1 MVSQARA
8 LKGVK
13 VIEMAGLAPSP
24 FAGMLLAD
32 YGAEVIR
39 IDQPQPILSTNIL
52 ARGKKSI
59 SVNLKKPGGVEIVKK
74 LISDADILIE
84 GFRPGVMEKLGLGPE
99 VLLKDNKKLIYAR
112 LSGYGQNGS
121 MSQVA
126 GHDINYVS
134 MTGVLSKLG
143 RANDAPFPPMNLLAD
158 FAGGSILCVMGILMA
173 LHTRTSSG
181 MGQVVDAS
189 LTDGAAYAS
198 SFLFSS
204 LNQLPMM
211 WPGQRGCNLLD
222 SGCPY
227 YNTYRT
233 KDGRYMAVGALEPQF
248 YTALLQGLEL
258 ENAELPNQLELPKW
272 GELAKAFKE
281 QFSNKTQSEW
291 VEIFSKL
298 DACVTPVLTFAEAAE
313 HPHNKERGMFLEVP
327 GSIPEPS
334 PSPKLSANPANPD
347 LKIPTLGQHTMEI
360 LSSLGYDEETSK
372 QLLTDQVIC
381 ASK

>member
-1 MVSQARA
+1 MA
-8 LKGVK
+8 LKGLK

-24 FAGMLLAD
+24 FAGMLLSD

-39 IDQPQPILSTNIL
+39 IDQPKPLLSTNVM

-59 SVNLKKPGGVEIVKK
+59 SINLKKPGGVEIVKK
-74 LISDADILIE
+74 LINNADILIE
-84 GFRPGVMEKLGLGPE
+84 PFRPGVMEKLGLGPE

-121 MSQVA
+121 MSQAA
-126 GHDINYVS
+126 GHDINYVA

-143 RANDAPFPPMNLLAD
+143 RANEPPFPPMNLLAD

-173 LHTRTSSG
+173 LHARATSG
-181 MGQVVDAS
+181 VGQVVDAA

-204 LNQLPMM
+204 LNQIPMM

-248 YTALLQGLEL
+248 YTDLLKGLEL
-258 ENAELPNQLELPKW
+258 ENAQLPHQMELPKW

-281 QFSNKTQSEW
+281 KFASKSQSEW
-291 VEIFSKL
+291 VDVFSKL

-313 HPHNKERGMFLEVP
+313 HPHNKERGMFVEVP
-327 GSIPEPS
+327 GGAAEPT
-334 PSPKLSANPANPD
+334 PSPKLSANPTELD
-347 LKIPTLGQHTMEI
+347 LKIPKLGQHTMEI
-360 LSSLGYDEETSK
+360 LQTLGYDEESSK
-372 QLLTDQVIC
+372 KLLNDQVINV
-381 ASK
+381 SK

>member
-1 MVSQARA
+1 MA
-8 LKGVK
+8 LKGLK

-32 YGAEVIR
+32 YGADVIR
-39 IDQPQPILSTNIL
+39 IDQPKPLLSTNVL

-59 SVNLKKPGGVEIVKK
+59 SINLKKPGGVEIVKK
-74 LISDADILIE
+74 LVNDADILIE
-84 GFRPGVMEKLGLGPE
+84 PFRPGVMEKLGLGPE
-99 VLLKDNKKLIYAR
+99 VLLKENKKLIYAR

-121 MSQVA
+121 MSQAA
-126 GHDINYVS
+126 GHDINYVA

-143 RANDAPFPPMNLLAD
+143 RADAAPFPPVNLLAD
-158 FAGGSILCVMGILMA
+158 FAGGSILCVMGIMMA
-173 LHTRTSSG
+173 LHSRSNSG
-181 MGQVVDAS
+181 EGQIVDAA

-204 LNQLPMM
+204 INQIPMM

-227 YNTYRT
+227 YNTYGT

-258 ENAELPNQLELPKW
+258 GEAGLPHQMELPKW
-272 GELAKAFKE
+272 GELAKAFQDK
-281 QFSNKTQSEW
+281 FASKTQSEW

-313 HPHNKERGMFLEVP
+313 HPHNKDRGMFLAGP
-327 GSIPEPS
+327 GGTAEPS

-347 LKIPTLGQHTMEI
+347 LTIPKLGEHTMEI
-360 LSSLGYDEETSK
+360 LGSLGYDEVTSK
-372 QLLTDQVIC
+372 QLLSDQVINV
-381 ASK
+381 SKY

>member
-1 MVSQARA
+1 MA
-8 LKGVK
+8 LKGLK

-39 IDQPQPILSTNIL
+39 IDQLKPLLSTNVL

-59 SVNLKKPGGVEIVKK
+59 SIDLKKPGGVEIVKK
-74 LISDADILIE
+74 IVSDADILIE
-84 GFRPGVMEKLGLGPE
+84 PFRPGVMEKLGLGPD
-99 VLLKDNKKLIYAR
+99 VLLKHNRKLIYAR
-112 LSGYGQNGS
+112 LSGYGQNGN
-121 MSQVA
+121 MSQAA

-143 RANDAPFPPMNLLAD
+143 RANDAPFPPINLLAD

-173 LHTRTSSG
+173 LHSRAGSG
-181 MGQVVDAS
+181 VGQVVDAA

-204 LNQLPMM
+204 FNQIPMM

-248 YTALLQGLEL
+248 YAALLQGLDL
-258 ENAELPNQLELPKW
+258 EKADLPHQMELPKW
-272 GELAKAFKE
+272 GELAKAFKD
-281 QFSNKTQSEW
+281 QFANKTQSEW
-291 VEIFSKL
+291 VDIFRDL

-327 GSIPEPS
+327 GGSAEPS
-334 PSPKLSANPANPD
+334 PSPKLSAHPANVD
-347 LKIPTLGQHTMEI
+347 LNIPKLGQHTMEI
-360 LSSLGYDEETSK
+360 LGSLGYDEETTKKLLNDRIISISK
-372 QLLTDQVIC
+372 
-381 ASK
+381 